1 MQRRSNGTQLLAIF
15 AALALASAAQAR
27 TVSFSG
33 TDWTVKTSRGKVG
46 PGPNYFSDSTSNVWV
61 DAAGKL
67 HLKITK
73 SGSRFSCAEIVGPSS
88 LGYGTYRFE
97 IESDLAALDRNV
109 VLGLFTWSDA
119 PAQNHRELD
128 IEFARW
134 GSATNVPGQY
144 VVQPYTDARN
154 IYRFDWPLGI
164 LDSSHSFRWLPGR
177 VDFESAVPG
186 ATLRSWSGTNQVPAP
201 GDERPRLN
209 LWLTGGK
216 RPANGREAEVVVR
229 RFVFTPAP

>member
-1 MQRRSNGTQLLAIF
+1 MNRRARVQLTVVL
-15 AALALASAAQAR
+15 AALALAGAAGAR

-33 TDWTVKTSRGKVG
+33 SDWTVKTSHGKVG

-67 HLKITK
+67 HLRITK
-73 SGSRFSCAEIVGPSS
+73 SGSRFTCAEIVGSTS

-134 GSATNVPGQY
+134 GSATNQPGQY

-164 LDSSHSFRWLPGR
+164 VDSSHSFRWAPGR

-186 ATLRSWSGTNQVPAP
+186 ATLRSWSGTNLVPAP

-209 LWLTGGK
+209 LWLNGGK
-216 RPANGREAEVVVR
+216 KPANGREAEVVVR
-229 RFVFTPAP
+229 AFVFTPAP

>member
-1 MQRRSNGTQLLAIF
+1 MRKIAAVTLFGLLAV
-15 AALALASAAQAR
+15 LAGATLAEAR
-27 TVSFSG
+27 TVSWSG
-33 TDWTVKTSRGKVG
+33 YDWTVKKSKGRIG

-67 HLKITK
+67 HLRITK
-73 SGSRFSCAEIVGPSS
+73 AGNRFQCAEIIGPTS

-97 IESDLAALDRNV
+97 IESDLAAFDRNA

-119 PAQNHRELD
+119 PAENHRELD

-144 VVQPYTDARN
+144 VVQPWDVAAN
-154 IYRFDWPLGI
+154 IHRFDWPTGI
-164 LDSSHSFRWLPGR
+164 LDSSHWFRWAPGR
-177 VDFESAVPG
+177 VDFASEVPG
-186 ATLRSWSGTNQVPAP
+186 ATLRSWTGTNLVPTP

-209 LWLTGGK
+209 LWLMGGK
-216 RPANGREAEVVVR
+216 RPANGSPLEIVVR
-229 RFVFTPAP
+229 SFTFTPLP